1 MTILKK
7 KTEDA
12 PAEAIDTDADA
23 GAGDGDGDGAM
34 KPADYRLPLWFF
46 GFEGVLAAAFDILKA
61 FPSAWP
67 VLLVLLA
74 VNITVSL
81 TMMRSR
87 IRLAKALWRGKDTR
101 KIAFALIALRVGSH
115 FALNA
120 VGLAVTSTL
129 GHVFFAV
136 VMSAMTIGMLAYSQE
151 TAIRAL
157 THSAPAAGS

>member
-1 MTILKK
+1 MDILKN

-12 PAEAIDTDADA
+12 PAGALDT
-23 GAGDGDGDGAM
+23 GALT
-34 KPADYRLPLWFF
+34 PADYRLPVWFF

-67 VLLVLLA
+67 VLLILLA

-81 TMMRSR
+81 TMMRGR
-87 IRLAKALWRGKDTR
+87 IKLAKAMWRGKDTR

-129 GHVFFAV
+129 GHVLFAV
-136 VMSAMTIGMLAYSQE
+136 VMSAMTIGLLAYSQE

-157 THSAPAAGS
+157 GRSAASVQRGEQGELGRLA